1 MERVGGEVSFF
12 MSLLNL
18 PKGYI
23 MSYYYSR
30 VVTGVFEEVITNVI
44 AALKTEGFGVLTQID
59 VTQTLKDKI
68 NVDFHKYRIL
78 GACNPPFA
86 YKALQAEDKIGTM
99 LPCNVIVQEKSDGSI
114 EVASINPMTSMQTVN
129 NLVLESIAAE
139 IQNKLH
145 KVIDSLS

>member
-1 MERVGGEVSFF
+1 VVEGPEGLGVRQ
-12 MSLLNL
+12 
-18 PKGYI
+18 KKDYI
-23 MSYYYSR
+23 MSYYYNK
-30 VVTGVFEEVITNVI
+30 VVTGVFEEVVTKVI
-44 AALKTEGFGVLTQID
+44 AALKTEGFGVLTQIN

-68 NVDFHKYRIL
+68 NVDFRKYRIL

-114 EVASINPMTSMQTVN
+114 EVAAINPMISMLAVKN
-129 NLVLESIAAE
+129 SALEIIASE